1 MTRRFIL
8 LCSALLVCLSALV
21 YAWITQSGAEDT
33 LIRYQRIAA
42 FSPREMTYHSAV
54 HPLLDD
60 GVILYHP
67 TFPDLPV
74 RMNAD
79 KLLFKAT
86 PAEITVRL
94 TGLKVDFAQT
104 LLERDGAGIVDTF
117 RHFQAPDDF
126 LIKPIE
132 TLVLLKQDTF
142 QGSLTLTLRP
152 HGTDILFRA
161 EAFKGRDSVVQI
173 LGTIVIPTQS
183 VGRLWGWTD
192 GTIQS
197 LTVQVQDV
205 ALLRRAAAYL
215 HSVRQPLP
223 EALTRALNTRT
234 PLAFTIDLARPVPVL
249 SLFQQGSAYV
259 PTHNTETTF

>member
-1 MTRRFIL
+1 ML
-8 LCSALLVCLSALV
+8 NHALAPLF
-21 YAWITQSGAEDT
+21 
-33 LIRYQRIAA
+33 RIARVLPHTVKELA
-42 FSPREMTYHSAV
+42 EVHVEVFKERLYAV
-54 HPLLDD
+54 DIGKRDAQVTAVFLCPH
-60 GVILYHP
+60 
-67 TFPDLPV
+67 
-74 RMNAD
+74 
-79 KLLFKAT
+79 FKGIGLRISQT
-86 PAEITVRL
+86 GPQRL